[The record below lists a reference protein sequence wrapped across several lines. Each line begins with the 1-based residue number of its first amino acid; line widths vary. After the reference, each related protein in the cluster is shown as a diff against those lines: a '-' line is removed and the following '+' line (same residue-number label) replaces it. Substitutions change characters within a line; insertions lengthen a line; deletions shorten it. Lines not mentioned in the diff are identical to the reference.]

1 MKVTISLCL
10 ESSLLFSSYLQHHQ
24 SQNKL
29 ANFNH
34 LICPV
39 LPHTGIRQLREQP
52 VSYSHSNPSWSAG
65 LTIFYVN
72 EPHQLHLIC
81 VELTVNPEEPPLLS
95 TSCFFFVFFIAF
107 CCLLVSSLST
117 PIFTSRI
124 AMLHACQVFQP
135 ISISFMLSE
144 KWTIYILNKGT
155 I

>member
-1 MKVTISLCL
+1 MATMQAMKVTISLCL

-65 LTIFYVN
+65 LTIFHVN

-81 VELTVNPEEPPLLS
+81 VELTVNPEEPP
-95 TSCFFFVFFIAF
+95 CFLFTFIMLYYQQA
-107 CCLLVSSLST
+107 VSSLYSSL
-117 PIFTSRI
+117 PSV
-124 AMLHACQVFQP
+124 ASWSPHYQL
-135 ISISFMLSE
+135 LSS
-144 KWTIYILNKGT
+144 LPG
-155 I
+155 